1 MTKKTLT
8 LILFTLSITG
18 YAQNTYSQTEAD
30 LKLELQK
37 KRIG

>member
-8 LILFTLSITG
+8 LILFTLSITA
-18 YAQNTYSQTEAD
+18 YAQNTYSQTEVD

-37 KRIG
+37 KIG